1 MMRRRSSFLAA
12 SIVVALTMARPLAQ
26 QPPPA
31 ATPFRSAVN
40 LVLVDVVVR
49 DRSGDVV
56 RNLSAND
63 FELLEDGRPQQIASF
78 GFEDVSRVP
87 MPVKTLD
94 ALSGVEAAANGV
106 IDGSR
111 AAVKPAPMTANE
123 LAGHRLIVLLF
134 DVSSMQPED
143 LQQAIDGAVTWT
155 KGSMTPADLVAV
167 ATIGTELDV
176 LTDFT
181 SETGRVQNALAAL
194 SAGSGMGTT
203 AVDSST
209 AATDEAAASE
219 TADTASATDASAQE
233 LDTLN
238 NDVRLRAITTL
249 AQALTPIQQKKAI
262 LYFSSG
268 MERNGADNQVE
279 LRKAVNAAVRANISI
294 YPVDARGLQAI
305 VPGGSAREGSRG
317 GVGAFSGQ
325 NVAQQFGRLAGQQET
340 LQSLASDTGGR
351 AFVDTNDFG
360 EAFTRVVR
368 DISAYY
374 ILGFSSTNTLK
385 DGRFRKIT
393 VKLKNGAGLKVEAR
407 EGYFADRDF
416 AHTGRTDREAL
427 LQEQLGAPL
436 PATDVPV
443 FMSSGWFRL
452 TADRYYV
459 PLSIAVPGDAVPAT
473 SDKTTLDVAGFI
485 RDERGLPVGR
495 IRDTLTLPATP
506 AGGKKATGQI
516 LYQTGV
522 TLPPGRFTARVVVR
536 ENANGAMGSFE
547 ANVTVPELKKADL
560 KVSSIVLSTQVQPAA
575 AKKTANPLVRDGIEL
590 VPNLTHIMSRD
601 QKLYV
606 YYEVYEPQTDAGRPQ
621 LATNLAFY
629 RNGVKVLETPS
640 VERDSIDAL
649 DRKAALFQFEVAA
662 NSLAPGLYTCQINL
676 VDQIAGHAAFPRL
689 QLFVRNSP
697 PVK

>member
-1 MMRRRSSFLAA
+1 MMQRWTAPLVAA
-12 SIVVALTMARPLAQ
+12 IVALTMARPDAQ
-26 QPPPA
+26 QPQPA
-31 ATPFRSAVN
+31 ATPFRSAVD

-49 DRSGDVV
+49 DRNGEVV
-56 RNLSAND
+56 RNLSASD

-78 GFEDVSRVP
+78 GFEDVSRAAA
-87 MPVKTLD
+87 PVKTLD
-94 ALSGVEAAANGV
+94 ALAGVEAAANGV
-106 IDGSR
+106 IAGSH
-111 AAVKPAPMTANE
+111 AAAQPAPMTANE

-134 DVSSMQPED
+134 DLSSMQPED
-143 LQQAIDGAVTWT
+143 LQQAIGGAVTWT
-155 KGSMTPADLVAV
+155 QGSMSAADVVAV
-167 ATIGTELDV
+167 ATIGTQLDV

-181 SETGRVQNALAAL
+181 SEKGRVQNALAAL
-194 SAGSGMGTT
+194 SSEAGTGAT

-219 TADTASATDASAQE
+219 TADSVSTTDASAQE

-279 LRKAVNAAVRANISI
+279 LRKAVNASVRANISI
-294 YPVDARGLQAI
+294 YPVDARGLQAV

-351 AFVDTNDFG
+351 AFVDSNDFG

-393 VKLKNGAGLKVEAR
+393 VKLKNGSGLKVEAR

-416 AHTGRTDREAL
+416 AHTGKTDREAL
-427 LQEQLGAPL
+427 LQEQLGAAL

-452 TADRYYV
+452 AADRYYV
-459 PLSIAVPGDAVPAT
+459 PLSIAVPGDAVPVT

-485 RDERGLPVGR
+485 RDERGMPVGR
-495 IRDTLTLPATP
+495 IRDTVTLPATQ

-522 TLPPGRFTARVVVR
+522 TLPPGRFSARVVVR
-536 ENANGAMGSFE
+536 ENAGGAMGSFE
-547 ANVTVPELKKADL
+547 ANLTVPELKKADV

-575 AKKTANPLVRDGIEL
+575 AKKTINPLVRDGIEL
-590 VPNLTHIMSRD
+590 VPNLTHIISRD
-601 QKLYV
+601 QKLYL
-606 YYEVYEPQTDAGRPQ
+606 YYEVYDPQTDAGHPQ

-629 RNGVKVLETPS
+629 RNGVKVLETPP
-640 VERDSIDAL
+640 VERAGIDAA
-649 DRKAALFQFEVAA
+649 DRKAVLFQFEVAA

-676 VDQIAGHAAFPRL
+676 VDQVAAHAAFPRVE
-689 QLFVRNSP
+689 LFVRSP
-697 PVK
+697 R